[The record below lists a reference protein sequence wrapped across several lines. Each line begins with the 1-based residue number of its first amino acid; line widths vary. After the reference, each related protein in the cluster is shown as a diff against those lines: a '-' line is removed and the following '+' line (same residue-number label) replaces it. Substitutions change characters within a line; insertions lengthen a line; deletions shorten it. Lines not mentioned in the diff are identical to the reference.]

1 MELDFSY
8 LLCYNEKKEDCT
20 MRIQKCYIGYCI
32 VMWVLW
38 IITSIF
44 IQLVGTSWDFYS
56 IAVSFSYIAI
66 WVVLIPVHWI
76 LGIWALVSSIK
87 HQRGTHTTF
96 NVVSMCVN
104 GFGGILMLVLYMGL
118 VG

>member
-1 MELDFSY
+1 
-8 LLCYNEKKEDCT
+8 
-20 MRIQKCYIGYCI
+20 MRIQKCYIGFCI

-38 IITSIF
+38 LITSIL

-56 IAVSFSYIAI
+56 IAVFFSYVAI
-66 WVVLIPVHWI
+66 GFVLIPVHWI

>member
-1 MELDFSY
+1 
-8 LLCYNEKKEDCT
+8 
-20 MRIQKCYIGYCI
+20 MRIQKSYTGYCI
-32 VMWVLW
+32 AMWALW

-44 IQLVGTSWDFYS
+44 IQLVGISWDFYS
-56 IAVSFSYIAI
+56 IAVSFSYVAI
-66 WVVLIPVHWI
+66 WVALIPVHWI

-87 HQRGTHTTF
+87 NQRGVHTTF

-104 GFGGILMLVLYMGL
+104 FFSGILMLILYMGL